1 MDLKYSLV
9 KASHFIDEE
18 KCIQKGERD
27 MQVNSNDKTKTRT
40 QVSSYCLGFYYF
52 AINDSALSNDYGP
65 WGRQNRSILKR
76 NSRDH

>member
-1 MDLKYSLV
+1 
-9 KASHFIDEE
+9 
-18 KCIQKGERD
+18 

-40 QVSSYCLGFYYF
+40 QVPSYCLGFYYF